1 MGHGKERWI
10 PKLSREELERR
21 RLAAGEDLKAGM
33 SQADVARKYDVHP
46 SSACRWDKELQE
58 NGMKGLNRKK
68 APGVP
73 SKLSNG
79 QQETL
84 REILLQGATAYG
96 YKTDLWTL
104 RRVADVIK
112 KEFGVTYHFRSLS
125 DVLHRMGFSCQK
137 PTRQAAER
145 RKTDRQNWLENQW
158 KTDQK
163 NW

>member
-1 MGHGKERWI
+1 MAHDKERWI

-46 SSACRWDKELQE
+46 SSTCRWNKELQE
-58 NGMKGLNRKK
+58 YGMKGLNRKK

-73 SKLSNG
+73 SKLSND

-137 PTRQAAER
+137 PTRQATER

>member
-46 SSACRWDKELQE
+46 SAACRWNKELQE
-58 NGMKGLNRKK
+58 YGIKGLNRKK
-68 APGVP
+68 APGAS
-73 SKLSNG
+73 SKLTND
-79 QQETL
+79 QQEAL
-84 REILLQGATAYG
+84 RKILLQGATAYG

-104 RRVADVIK
+104 RRVAVIVK

-125 DVLHRMGFSCQK
+125 EVLHRMGFSCQK

-145 RKTDRQNWLENQW
+145 RKTDRQNWLKKQW
-158 KTDQK
+158 VADQK
-163 NW
+163 N